1 MRSDYFGNLV
11 CQSIHDWAEIP
22 NKVCDILGILVARDL
37 NRFQAKPSEA
47 HRGKSSGKT
56 SGKASGEMSG
66 QMSGKMSGMSF
77 GKSAGLGDGLGDRLG
92 ENAKGVLKRIGPA
105 KGGHRQINSDKP

>member
-1 MRSDYFGNLV
+1 MRSDYYGNLV

-66 QMSGKMSGMSF
+66 MSF